1 MFAVRQKSRIAR
13 GGGTH
18 RDGWLNPSLP
28 QDGPSD
34 WTNLLTVDSAM
45 RYLGYTNR
53 DSFLRMVR
61 AHGIPRI
68 MINKRVIRYSM
79 YDLGL
84 WLGRRAVRPSGY
96 LAA

>member
-13 GGGTH
+13 ADYSH
-18 RDGWLNPSLP
+18 HAGWVCPSSP

-34 WTNLLTVDSAM
+34 WTNLLTVVEAM

-68 MINKRVIRYSM
+68 MINKRVIRFSR
-79 YDLGL
+79 YDLGV
-84 WLGRRAVRPSGY
+84 WLTRRAVRPSGY